1 MANMTVDIATGFY
14 ASDSLPFA
22 NQRCVNLYPNFPQAP
37 ALKSSSIFNVSGLV
51 EAANISRLSENRN
64 RGSWVFQDIAYF
76 INGGNLYKLEQIV
89 NFDKSYSYIPT
100 QIGKINGS
108 GFCSIADNGIQMM
121 IIDSDGLG
129 YIYQP
134 AATPQFQSITDNGF
148 SANGKPQSVVFV
160 DSYFVVTT
168 DQAKAIISAPF
179 DGLDWNSLDFVS
191 AESDPDGIVAPFI
204 FKNQLYLLGAVTTET
219 YSNIGGAGVPFQRVN
234 GFVLSQGCSAPFS
247 VRNIGNAVLWIGS
260 GENEQPAVWIFNGG
274 EPQKVSTTAIDNKL
288 NEASAKE
295 ITNSFS
301 WAYSHRGHDF
311 VGFTFG
317 DSTFVYDLASG
328 KWHERLSDMR
338 DQRGVRFTKRCRINS
353 VISAYN
359 ELLVGDSEDG
369 RIGIIDVDV
378 YKEYDEPLRSFFT
391 TSPLYDL
398 GNSFSLPSIEM
409 VCESGV
415 GNTDKPNPQIRLEI
429 SRDGAVFEDPRTRFL
444 GEIGNRKI
452 RQVWYKNGRVSR
464 FCIFKVTV
472 SDPVKRRMFALELNY
487 KVGSRSG

>member
-204 FKNQLYLLGAVTTET
+204 FKNT
-219 YSNIGGAGVPFQRVN
+219 
-234 GFVLSQGCSAPFS
+234 
-247 VRNIGNAVLWIGS
+247 
-260 GENEQPAVWIFNGG
+260 
-274 EPQKVSTTAIDNKL
+274 
-288 NEASAKE
+288 
-295 ITNSFS
+295 
-301 WAYSHRGHDF
+301 
-311 VGFTFG
+311 
-317 DSTFVYDLASG
+317 
-328 KWHERLSDMR
+328 
-338 DQRGVRFTKRCRINS
+338 
-353 VISAYN
+353 
-359 ELLVGDSEDG
+359 
-369 RIGIIDVDV
+369 
-378 YKEYDEPLRSFFT
+378 
-391 TSPLYDL
+391 
-398 GNSFSLPSIEM
+398 
-409 VCESGV
+409 
-415 GNTDKPNPQIRLEI
+415 
-429 SRDGAVFEDPRTRFL
+429 
-444 GEIGNRKI
+444 
-452 RQVWYKNGRVSR
+452 
-464 FCIFKVTV
+464 
-472 SDPVKRRMFALELNY
+472 
-487 KVGSRSG
+487 